1 VPIRVNLWI
10 KRKGISSMTKLPD
23 KEKTYKIIG
32 CCMEV
37 HSVLGGGMLEAIYQE
52 ALAVELKNKRISF
65 EKEKELSVTYKGVQL
80 DKKYKADFVCY
91 NEIIVELKA
100 VSELTDAHMA
110 QVINYLKITGNKLA
124 LLVNF
129 GKESLE
135 YKRIINS

>member
-1 VPIRVNLWI
+1 
-10 KRKGISSMTKLPD
+10 MTKLPD

-37 HSVLGGGMLEAIYQE
+37 HSVLGGGMLEAIYQG
-52 ALAVELKNKRISF
+52 ALAIELTNKGIPF
-65 EKEKELSVTYKGVQL
+65 KKEKELSVTYKGVQL
-80 DKKYKADFVCY
+80 EKKYKADFICY
-91 NEIIVELKA
+91 DEIIVELKA
-100 VSELTDAHMA
+100 VSELTEVHMA
-110 QVINYLKITGNKLA
+110 QVINYLKITGKKLA

>member
-1 VPIRVNLWI
+1 
-10 KRKGISSMTKLPD
+10 
-23 KEKTYKIIG
+23 
-32 CCMEV
+32 MEV